1 MTGCRNSCCH
11 FPTFLVSKDFDVRR
25 QKSEPVDRVMFSV
38 NFPETLF
45 LFVFFLEIIRI
56 YLQHSIYN
64 TTKTYF
70 EKNKQTVIK
79 GYSVTRT
86 SRKLVWTFWSSFFL
100 LFLPNN
106 VGRFISRSIDFSKN
120 NYSVCFVLPNSCEIC
135 ANSCKKSQ
143 KRSLHLAMRENWS
156 SNINEVIR
164 PVLNFLFFLYD
175 NISQVQR
182 SAKKHQKAPKSIKK
196 HLSGKKVT
204 YLLIYEIHL
213 HTIYQLKIHR
223 HKIYQFKIHGH
234 KIYQFKIYRHTI
246 YQFKIHQHKFYQV

>member
-86 SRKLVWTFWSSFFL
+86 SRKLVWIFHQVSFYYFYL
-100 LFLPNN
+100 ITKDALFLGHLILAKAN
-106 VGRFISRSIDFSKN
+106 
-120 NYSVCFVLPNSCEIC
+120 LAC
-135 ANSCKKSQ
+135 ALC
-143 KRSLHLAMRENWS
+143 
-156 SNINEVIR
+156 
-164 PVLNFLFFLYD
+164 
-175 NISQVQR
+175 
-182 SAKKHQKAPKSIKK
+182 
-196 HLSGKKVT
+196 
-204 YLLIYEIHL
+204 
-213 HTIYQLKIHR
+213 
-223 HKIYQFKIHGH
+223 
-234 KIYQFKIYRHTI
+234 
-246 YQFKIHQHKFYQV
+246 